1 MGKIDRV
8 KATVTDLQVLA
19 GLRAERD
26 TLELAKTQE
35 IQRILTEEQR
45 EQIIDIENVYRLRK
59 GDLAVSIKE
68 LEDKIKD
75 AVILVGKTIKGSLLQ
90 VVWNKGRVTWKA
102 KDLEEFLE
110 DNPELVK
117 QYPDILKCRKQGDSF
132 GAIRKV

>member
-75 AVILVGKTIKGSLLQ
+75 AV
-90 VVWNKGRVTWKA
+90 
-102 KDLEEFLE
+102 
-110 DNPELVK
+110 
-117 QYPDILKCRKQGDSF
+117 
-132 GAIRKV
+132 